1 MLTTYRFTLFI
12 TLLSTVIFYI
22 SPSLSDHLKPKSS
35 LEQVFVD
42 AKVIHVSSNDL
53 APDPRVPSILTGKQV
68 FTAEILDGALT
79 GKVVEVKNP
88 LSRQH
93 NVLVSEG
100 DTFIMMIRETANGT
114 VYWAYNHKR
123 STAIYW
129 MCFAFLLLLL
139 SFGKREGINSVV
151 SLYFTAALVVGV
163 LIPAI
168 FAGWDPVL
176 VTIVLMGLKIVVNF
190 ILVTGN
196 NRKSYCAMAGTLLGV
211 IAAGVMA
218 QLFGEFAHLSGIYL
232 DKGEDVI
239 YLATQP
245 IQIRWLMFVAIMISA
260 LGAVMDVSI
269 SIASAYN
276 ELRITDPKLT
286 PKQLMQ
292 ASMNIG
298 RDIMGTMTNTLIMA
312 FAGSSLTTIMMVWGL
327 DMSIT
332 QFINTPVISLS
343 IIHALAG
350 SVGIVLT
357 IPITAWLAMYMLNEP
372 IETETATLEQEPQA
386 TSLPTNEIK
395 A

>member
-1 MLTTYRFTLFI
+1 MLRTYRFTLFI
-12 TLLSTVIFYI
+12 ALLSTLIFYI
-22 SPSLSDHLKPKSS
+22 SPSLSEHLKPKSP

-42 AKVIHVSSNDL
+42 AKAIEIISNNL
-53 APDPRVPSILTGKQV
+53 APDARVPSILTGKQV
-68 FTAEILDGALT
+68 FNAEILEGELK
-79 GKVVEVKNP
+79 GKIVEVRNP

-114 VYWAYNHKR
+114 IYWAYNHKR

-139 SFGKREGINSVV
+139 SFGKKEGMNSIV
-151 SLYFTAALVVGV
+151 SLYFTAALVIGV

-176 VTIVLMGLKIVVNF
+176 VTIILMGLKIVVNF
-190 ILVTGN
+190 ILVSGY
-196 NRKSYCAMAGTLLGV
+196 NRKSFCAMAGTLIGV

-218 QLFGEFAHLSGIYL
+218 QVFGEFAHLSGIYL

-260 LGAVMDVSI
+260 LGAIMDVAI

-276 ELRITDPKLT
+276 ELRITDPRLT
-286 PKQLMQ
+286 PKQLMH

-298 RDIMGTMTNTLIMA
+298 RDIMGTMTNTLILA

-327 DMSIT
+327 DMPLK
-332 QFINTPVISLS
+332 QFLNTPVISLS

-357 IPITAWLAMYMLNEP
+357 IPITAWLARYILSPTEDRQLATGQS
-372 IETETATLEQEPQA
+372 IENSKP
-386 TSLPTNEIK
+386 
-395 A
+395 